1 MERILNLFDTYP
13 LEYKIGEFFVPFVIL
28 FSIVFLLTVSFKIL
42 KKVKIIKP
50 EFTKKEKIRIDPSN
64 PKETAYRLTFLIH
77 RYDTPYNKQLLKRL
91 ERFKYRKK
99 VESLDKETLEL
110 ISKFME
116 YMRRNYGG
124 V

>member
-1 MERILNLFDTYP
+1 MEKILSLFDTYP
-13 LEYKIGEFFVPFVIL
+13 LEYKIGEFFAPFIIL
-28 FSIVFLLTVSFKIL
+28 FSIIFLLAVSLKII

-50 EFTKKEKIRIDPSN
+50 KFPKKEKIRIDPSK
-64 PKETAYRLTFLIH
+64 PKETAYTLTFLIH
-77 RYDTPYNKQLLKRL
+77 SYDTPYNKQLLKRL

-99 VESLDKETLEL
+99 VESFDKETLEL